1 MQGGQRESHRDSSH
15 RISRRGVLRG
25 MGTAGAVV
33 AGAAV
38 TTQPGAAGDSP
49 DKSGDCD
56 VEKAPTA
63 IYTADHIDTDW
74 MGSVHLTDDHDET
87 DYDTIGP
94 SFPDEPQELVIHCHG
109 WQNGPECGKSRV
121 KLTQDAYEAEA
132 YDGTVSGL
140 VWDSS
145 YAWWNAK
152 EIADKNAP
160 KLAQFLIDFK
170 EDNPDTT
177 VRLQGHSLGA
187 RVVAE
192 TLLELDQREEYN
204 ILTSAIFLAGAVQ
217 NDAVAMDGKYG
228 PAIERVVQHAENF
241 WMEDDT
247 ILDWAF
253 TTYEFSRAIGNDGC
267 DGEPPANYTDHEKQ
281 LDDHSDHYKPD
292 VGVIPEVIDTFEQET
307 ETENTPEEDDNA
319 TDSGDDDYGVP
330 GMTLPAVGL
339 GLGAGALLARASDRF
354 GE

>member
-1 MQGGQRESHRDSSH
+1 MQGENEGRDSAR
-15 RISRRGVLRG
+15 RISRRGLLKGV
-25 MGTAGAVV
+25 GTAGTVF

-38 TTQPGAAGDSP
+38 TTQPATAGDSG

-56 VEKAPTA
+56 VEEDPTA
-63 IYTADHIDTDW
+63 VYTADHIDTDW
-74 MGSVHLTDDHDET
+74 MGSVQLVDGHAKTE
-87 DYDTIGP
+87 YDRIGTP
-94 SFPDEPQELVIHCHG
+94 FPDNPDELVIHCHG
-109 WQNGPECGKSRV
+109 WQNGSECGKRRV
-121 KLTQDAYEAEA
+121 KLTKEAYEKEG
-132 YDGTVSGL
+132 YDGAVSGL

-152 EIADKNAP
+152 DIADKNAP
-160 KLAQFLIDFK
+160 KLAQFLVDFK

-204 ILTSAIFLAGAVQ
+204 ILTSAIFLAGAIE
-217 NDAVAMDGKYG
+217 NDSVAMDGRYG

-247 ILDWAF
+247 ILDWTF

-281 LDDHSDHYKPD
+281 LDDHSNQYKPD
-292 VGVIPEVIDTFEQET
+292 VGVIPEVIETFEEET
-307 ETENTPEEDDNA
+307 ETENTPEEDENA
-319 TDSGDDDYGVP
+319 TDSRDDDYGVP

-339 GLGAGALLARASDRF
+339 GLGAGALLARAWDRF
-354 GE
+354 GQ